1 MEQTYSYTYFGIGS
15 NTEFIYTGE
24 TTGYFESTEA
34 GVFDPDDITEILGI
48 KPFRQFKKGE
58 PMPNHPSGRLYTFSD
73 WSAEKSE
80 IDRLDIEKQCLD
92 TIKNLKHK
100 IPELL
105 KIKSLYDVCF
115 IIQIVPHIYDEE
127 KPIMYFNKEII
138 EFCYLTG
145 TEISVD
151 MYVYDSKNS

>member
-1 MEQTYSYTYFGIGS
+1 MEQTYSYTYFTICS
-15 NTEFIYTGE
+15 NSEFIYTGE
-24 TTGYFESTEA
+24 NTGFYKCLEA
-34 GVFDPDDITEILGI
+34 GIFDPDDITKMLGI
-48 KPFRQFKKGE
+48 KPFEQRKKGE
-58 PMPNHPSGRLYTFSD
+58 PMPNYLFGKPCTYSS

-80 IDRLDIEKQCLD
+80 VDRLDIEKQCLD
-92 TIKNLKHK
+92 TIKNLKNK
-100 IPELL
+100 VPELL

-115 IIQIVPHIYDEE
+115 TIQIVPHIYDEE
-127 KPIMYFNKEII
+127 KPIMWFGKEII